1 MKLIDLTHTLSSD
14 TVSWDG
20 DCGFNLST
28 TTDYIDC
35 TPPNLFRVQKI
46 EMRAGMGTHMDAPA
60 HCIPG
65 GKTIDALPLTDLVT
79 ECIVIDVSKEADE
92 KYVAMP
98 EVVARFEEKYG
109 MIPQGSFVIFYT
121 GWSMRWDNKEKYR
134 NNLQFPSIHEDT
146 AKLLLERNIAEL
158 GAETSNKYGIN
169 GASINAANS
178 SEGFLIEKSYI
189 SNSHRSIRC
198 DSCTNL
204 DQINTSGAIN
214 NYIYNFSQEGVDFG
228 GTTNTEITGNR
239 IDTGNVGNG
248 DGIIHYAAYNGLVYN
263 NIVTNTI
270 YGIVANLGSG
280 HDIVGNKV
288 YDATT
293 YELYNT
299 DSEENSWIDNDAF
312 GATAQGIYVPT
323 TENIYLGSNQVD
335 IGTVALDITNA
346 SATNFVAAEEA
357 YGYYSGLS
365 TADVRYGSTDAHH
378 LKVFDHKR
386 SIGL

>member
-146 AKLLLERNIAEL
+146 AKLLLERNIAGL
-158 GAETSNKYGIN
+158 
-169 GASINAANS
+169 
-178 SEGFLIEKSYI
+178 
-189 SNSHRSIRC
+189 
-198 DSCTNL
+198 
-204 DQINTSGAIN
+204 
-214 NYIYNFSQEGVDFG
+214 GVD
-228 GTTNTEITGNR
+228 TLSA
-239 IDTGNVGNG
+239 DTGKNG
-248 DGIIHYAAYNGLVYN
+248 FPVHRAILSAGKYLV
-263 NIVTNTI
+263 
-270 YGIVANLGSG
+270 
-280 HDIVGNKV
+280 
-288 YDATT
+288 
-293 YELYNT
+293 
-299 DSEENSWIDNDAF
+299 
-312 GATAQGIYVPT
+312 
-323 TENIYLGSNQVD
+323 ENIANANTLPSVGAKICVLPIKIKEGTEAPVRLLAQV
-335 IGTVALDITNA
+335 
-346 SATNFVAAEEA
+346 
-357 YGYYSGLS
+357 
-365 TADVRYGSTDAHH
+365 
-378 LKVFDHKR
+378 
-386 SIGL
+386 

>member
-146 AKLLLERNIAEL
+146 AKLLLERNIAGL
-158 GAETSNKYGIN
+158 
-169 GASINAANS
+169 
-178 SEGFLIEKSYI
+178 
-189 SNSHRSIRC
+189 
-198 DSCTNL
+198 
-204 DQINTSGAIN
+204 
-214 NYIYNFSQEGVDFG
+214 GVD
-228 GTTNTEITGNR
+228 TLSA
-239 IDTGNVGNG
+239 DTGKNG
-248 DGIIHYAAYNGLVYN
+248 FPVHRAILSAGKYLV
-263 NIVTNTI
+263 
-270 YGIVANLGSG
+270 
-280 HDIVGNKV
+280 
-288 YDATT
+288 
-293 YELYNT
+293 
-299 DSEENSWIDNDAF
+299 
-312 GATAQGIYVPT
+312 
-323 TENIYLGSNQVD
+323 ENIANANTLPSVGAKICVLPIKIKEGTEAPIRLIAQV
-335 IGTVALDITNA
+335 
-346 SATNFVAAEEA
+346 
-357 YGYYSGLS
+357 
-365 TADVRYGSTDAHH
+365 
-378 LKVFDHKR
+378 
-386 SIGL
+386 